1 MIDNMVGRL
10 AGHSMFAEP
19 GAIERLKMC
28 ADCRVVDL
36 LQNAS
41 HGSVLNLK

>member
-1 MIDNMVGRL
+1 ML
-10 AGHSMFAEP
+10 AKLGQHSMFAQP
-19 GAIERLKMC
+19 GALDRIKMC

-41 HGSVLNLK
+41 HGNINEI